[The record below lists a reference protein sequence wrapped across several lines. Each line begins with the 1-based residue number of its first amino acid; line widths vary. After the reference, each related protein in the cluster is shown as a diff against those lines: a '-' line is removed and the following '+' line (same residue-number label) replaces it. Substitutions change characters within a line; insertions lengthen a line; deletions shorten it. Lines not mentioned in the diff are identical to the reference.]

1 MAAQG
6 LSGFYGSVFKRSTTA
21 AALIRSIDGRV
32 LLLRSG
38 AGSWELPGGV
48 VLGGEDPRSAARRI
62 IASTLGLELGV
73 GRVLVLDY
81 IQAGAP
87 SGARPGAA
95 RPGAQGDSIAFVYDG
110 GALATSVAGFTAAG
124 GEREARFVSVPDC
137 AEVLGGASA
146 RRIAGALEALDLG
159 TVTELVDGRSAA
171 GEPAVPPSSRRM
183 MPPVA
188 GFSEILGR

>member
-21 AALIRSIDGRV
+21 AALIRSTDGRV

-38 AGSWELPGGV
+38 SGSWDLPGGV
-48 VLGGEDPRSAARRI
+48 VLGGEDPRSAVRRI

-81 IQAGAP
+81 IQAGAQP
-87 SGARPGAA
+87 GAGPGAGRPGS
-95 RPGAQGDSIAFVYDG
+95 QGDSIAFVFDG
-110 GALATSVAGFTAAG
+110 GVLATSVAQFTAGG
-124 GEREARFVSVPDC
+124 GEREARFVPVPDC
-137 AEVLGGASA
+137 ADVLGRSA
-146 RRIAGALEALDLG
+146 ACRVAGALEALDLG
-159 TVTELVDGRSAA
+159 TVTELVDGRSMA
-171 GEPAVPPSSRRM
+171 GDPAVPPPSRRM

-188 GFSEILGR
+188 GFSGILGR